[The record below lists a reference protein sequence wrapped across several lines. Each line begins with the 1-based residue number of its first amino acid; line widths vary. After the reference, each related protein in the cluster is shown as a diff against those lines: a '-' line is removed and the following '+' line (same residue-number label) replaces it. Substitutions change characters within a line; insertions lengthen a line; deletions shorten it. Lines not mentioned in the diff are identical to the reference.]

1 MMCSGYGIEPMD
13 NGREKRV
20 IIMCDICTNLR
31 RVPMTTKELG
41 AIECCDCGEIYM
53 VREDAI

>member
-1 MMCSGYGIEPMD
+1 MD

-53 VREDAI
+53 VREDEIQ

>member
-1 MMCSGYGIEPMD
+1 MKK
-13 NGREKRV
+13 NKKGRNK
-20 IIMCDICTNLR
+20 MTCDICRNLR

-53 VREDAI
+53 VRTPK